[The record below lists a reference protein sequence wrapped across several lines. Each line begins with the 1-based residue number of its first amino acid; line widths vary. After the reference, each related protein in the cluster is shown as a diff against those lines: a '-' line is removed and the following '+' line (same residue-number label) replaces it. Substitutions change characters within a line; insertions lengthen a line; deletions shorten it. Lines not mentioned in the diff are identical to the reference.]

1 MYSLSESLINLSNN
15 TRACIY
21 CNYNCLSNI
30 LCKEIKFTF
39 IKLLQIFSRVDML
52 QIIYLERPCSIS
64 YCPLNKLI
72 RDLPRGVLVEY
83 GIHQGNFS
91 CTTPCLSFCW
101 TVLKNGKAQSIFL
114 MKQNKHLNRTALC
127 YQTKNKKTLYNVLA
141 EALTFQ

>member
-1 MYSLSESLINLSNN
+1 MYSLSESLINLSNH
-15 TRACIY
+15 TRECTY

-30 LCKEIKFTF
+30 LYKEIKFTF

-52 QIIYLERPCSIS
+52 QIIYLERSCSIS

-72 RDLPRGVLVEY
+72 RDLPRGVFVEY

-114 MKQNKHLNRTALC
+114 MKQNKHF
-127 YQTKNKKTLYNVLA
+127 K
-141 EALTFQ
+141 